1 MGRPRSEYE
10 INRAGIIMRFTGDLE
25 AFLTEYADQQQFRS
39 VQELLTMLL
48 KQYMKEHDDELPT
61 ELQKPTNERR
71 VNIKPTSNLED
82 FLARYAEAY
91 DYPSKAEVI
100 KHIAREFYQ
109 THKTTKRKV

>member
-25 AFLTEYADQQQFRS
+25 AFLTEYAEQHQFRS

-48 KQYMKEHDDELPT
+48 KQYMNEHEAELPA
-61 ELQKPTNERR
+61 ELQQPTNERR

-109 THKTTKRKV
+109 AQQPTKRKG

>member
-25 AFLTEYADQQQFRS
+25 AFLTEYAEQHQFRS
-39 VQELLTMLL
+39 LQELLTMLL
-48 KQYMKEHDDELPT
+48 KQYMKEHDTELPA
-61 ELQKPTNERR
+61 ELQMPTNERR

-82 FLARYAEAY
+82 FLACYAEAY

-109 THKTTKRKV
+109 AQKPTKRKG